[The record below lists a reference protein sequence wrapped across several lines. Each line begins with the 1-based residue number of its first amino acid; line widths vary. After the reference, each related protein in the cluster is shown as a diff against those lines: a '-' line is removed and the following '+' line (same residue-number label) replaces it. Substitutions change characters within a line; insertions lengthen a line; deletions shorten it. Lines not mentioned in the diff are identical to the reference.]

1 MSKKRTPI
9 YKVLYFQVICAII
22 FGVLLGYFF
31 PDVGAQMKPFGD
43 GFIRLIKMII
53 APVIFCTVVTGIAG
67 MEDMKKVG
75 KTGGLA
81 LLYFEVV
88 STIALIIGLIVVNVC
103 QPGVGMHVDPSTLDS
118 GAVAAYTGPGKMQ
131 TTTQFLMNIIP
142 HTVVGAFADGEI
154 LQVLFFSLLFGF
166 ALHKFGGRGTLIFDV
181 IEKSSHVLF
190 QIVGMIMRVA
200 PVGAFGAMAFT
211 IGKYGIGSLLPLAEL
226 MGTFYLTCL
235 LFVLGVLGGI
245 CRWHGFSIF
254 RYIGYIKEE
263 LLIVLGTSSSESVLP
278 RMMAKM
284 EHAGVSKP
292 VVGLVIPT
300 GYSFNLDGTA
310 IYLTM
315 AAVFIAQACDVQMT
329 IMQQVTLLAV
339 LLLTS
344 KGAAGVTGSGFIVLA
359 ATLSAVGHVPVAGL
373 ALILGVDRFMSEARA
388 LTNMIGNGIACIVV
402 GHWMKDVNEDQ
413 LNEVMHPKNRH
424 LAEAAASAQELEQIA
439 GAKAK
444 YDHKPDA
451 KTDV

>member
-9 YKVLYFQVICAII
+9 YKVLYFQVIFAII

-31 PDVGAQMKPFGD
+31 PDVGAQMKPLGD

-451 KTDV
+451 KADV